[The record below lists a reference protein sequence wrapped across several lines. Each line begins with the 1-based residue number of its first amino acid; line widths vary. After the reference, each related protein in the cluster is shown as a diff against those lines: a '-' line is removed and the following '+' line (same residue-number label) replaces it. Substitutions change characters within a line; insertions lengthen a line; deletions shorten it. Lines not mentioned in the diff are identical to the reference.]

1 MADTTRYFLCSKGRN
16 KILSGFLYLK
26 GVLLHINNE
35 QPDTYPG
42 F

>member
-1 MADTTRYFLCSKGRN
+1 MADTTRYFLDAKVRI
-16 KILSGFLYLK
+16 KRLSGIIYLK

-35 QPDTYPG
+35 QPYTQPG